1 MAKNKKRKFTKLELK
16 RIELGVIFALLL
28 LSFFFWNT
36 FLIYPIKLFVV
47 LTHEISHGLSAIL
60 SGGKLDSIL
69 ITNGL
74 GGESRTIG
82 GSKFIIA
89 SAGYLG
95 SLIFGILLFISGY
108 KEKFRKLFS
117 IILAIILILFA
128 ANYLVG
134 GFGRI
139 SAVLFATF
147 FILVPIYLPQI
158 ANAYIYKFLGIISM
172 AYVAIDIKEDLL
184 TNVYRPSDAQFI
196 AELTSVSAT
205 FWGLLW
211 LIISI
216 IIIYFLVRWGF
227 RQNSIN

>member
-1 MAKNKKRKFTKLELK
+1 MAKQKKNKLSKEQKKQ
-16 RIELGVIFALLL
+16 IELGIILFVLLL
-28 LSFFFWNT
+28 AFFLWNT

-47 LTHEISHGLSAIL
+47 LTHEMSHGISAII

-69 ITNGL
+69 LTSSL

-95 SLIFGILLFISGY
+95 SLIFGALLFISGY
-108 KEKFRKLFS
+108 KEKMRKVFS
-117 IILAIILILFA
+117 IILAILLILFA
-128 ANYLVG
+128 ANYLDG

-139 SAVLFATF
+139 SAVLFALF
-147 FILVPIYLPQI
+147 FILFPIYLPEI
-158 ANAYIYKFLGIISM
+158 ANAYFYKILGLISM
-172 AYVAIDIKEDLL
+172 AYVAIDIKEDIL

-205 FWGLLW
+205 VWGLLW
-211 LIISI
+211 MSISI
-216 IIIYFLVRWGF
+216 LTIFLLLRWGY
-227 RQNSIN
+227 SKT